1 MQNHALASGTPPA
14 AFLSSDALHTPPS
27 LKLHHQHPWYLTP
40 STARQ
45 LQDDLSGYVRIEPLP
60 LKGIQCVAGVDAS
73 FREEKVCAAVAVY
86 QFSDLELITE
96 TTAQVPISFPYI
108 PGLLSFREAPG
119 ILAALEQLAGLP
131 DVLIVDGHGLAH
143 PRRFG
148 LACHLGVLL
157 DIPTIGCAKS
167 ILVGEARDLGKEVGS
182 TAELISDE
190 EMLGVALRTR
200 REVKPV
206 YVSIGHRIDIDSA
219 VQIVLSCGKGYRL
232 PEPIRR
238 AHSIAIQTCLA
249 Q

>member
-1 MQNHALASGTPPA
+1 MPP
-14 AFLSSDALHTPPS
+14 T
-27 LKLHHQHPWYLTP
+27 LKLHHQHPWDLTP

-86 QFSDLELITE
+86 QFSDLE
-96 TTAQVPISFPYI
+96 
-108 PGLLSFREAPG
+108 LLSFREAPG

>member
-1 MQNHALASGTPPA
+1 
-14 AFLSSDALHTPPS
+14 
-27 LKLHHQHPWYLTP
+27 
-40 STARQ
+40 
-45 LQDDLSGYVRIEPLP
+45 
-60 LKGIQCVAGVDAS
+60 VDAS

-96 TTAQVPISFPYI
+96 TTA
-108 PGLLSFREAPG
+108 
-119 ILAALEQLAGLP
+119 LP

-238 AHSIAIQTCLA
+238 AHSIAK
-249 Q
+249 